1 MSDVQMLKITA
12 DKISKLTGFSP
23 EEVAVIKNTVAK
35 GTTDIELAFFLN
47 VCKSVGLNPCNK
59 EVWCYKDKKENL
71 LIFAGRDGFLRKAQE
86 SKLWNGMTSFEV
98 CENDEFEID
107 IGNQKVNHKP
117 NIKNRGKILGAY
129 AMIKPKGCELA
140 TIEWV
145 SFNTYNKGQFTW
157 TSYPAD
163 MIKKCAETHAL
174 KKAFG
179 ITGLQSEYDYNVE
192 NGTVAPIEPQKSGL
206 QIATENLIM
215 ELDLYKGKDK
225 EEIRKLCQD
234 KQKDGTITLQFIDEI
249 MKKIGVPA

>member
-107 IGNQKVNHKP
+107 IANQKVNHKP
-117 NIKNRGKILGAY
+117 NIKNRGKIL
-129 AMIKPKGCELA
+129 IL
-140 TIEWV
+140 
-145 SFNTYNKGQFTW
+145 
-157 TSYPAD
+157 
-163 MIKKCAETHAL
+163 
-174 KKAFG
+174 
-179 ITGLQSEYDYNVE
+179 GL
-192 NGTVAPIEPQKSGL
+192 
-206 QIATENLIM
+206 
-215 ELDLYKGKDK
+215 
-225 EEIRKLCQD
+225 
-234 KQKDGTITLQFIDEI
+234 
-249 MKKIGVPA
+249 